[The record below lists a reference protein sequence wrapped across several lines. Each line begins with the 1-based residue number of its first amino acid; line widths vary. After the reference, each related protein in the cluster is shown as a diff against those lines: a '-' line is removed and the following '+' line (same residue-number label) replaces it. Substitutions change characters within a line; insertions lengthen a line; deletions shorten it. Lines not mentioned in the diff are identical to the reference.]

1 MNCPSRTDE
10 PEGTGMNQSPNAL
23 AGDLTTRAD
32 LNGMA
37 NARML
42 RRSTD
47 VVEPLPDSEQD
58 DTPNE
63 KGPQAQV
70 RGAGEG
76 DGGDGRVV
84 GVGGGAPG
92 EPARVRGK
100 ALLVK
105 ALLKIKKFGKFC
117 GPGMMVCGSSKDVKS
132 LTNYMRR
139 LPLLILIRETTQ
151 LTLRLVLPTN
161 TSCSSSS

>member
-1 MNCPSRTDE
+1 
-10 PEGTGMNQSPNAL
+10 MNQSPNAL

-47 VVEPLPDSEQD
+47 VVEPLPDSEREVSPD
-58 DTPNE
+58 E
-63 KGPQAQV
+63 KVLRARV

-76 DGGDGRVV
+76 VGGEGSEE
-84 GVGGGAPG
+84 GVGGVGGAAPG
-92 EPARVRGK
+92 EPARGRGK

-117 GPGMMVCGSSKDVKS
+117 GPGMMVCENSHKQLALLTVVKDCRC
-132 LTNYMRR
+132 LY
-139 LPLLILIRETTQ
+139 
-151 LTLRLVLPTN
+151 
-161 TSCSSSS
+161 